1 MAPGGPPYR
10 LATFVPEK
18 KGAPATVRLWQY
30 PDFGEGR
37 FLATKTFYKASEVQL
52 MWCAFTTR
60 LGLSGRPIPPP
71 PRPPHRPLLLPFRR
85 APNGTALLIH
95 THTEVDKTGKSYYG
109 ETGLFHMNVAGQARR
124 RRRRRSPRPSHARAH
139 APPCH
144 HLF

>member
-1 MAPGGPPYR
+1 M
-10 LATFVPEK
+10 
-18 KGAPATVRLWQY
+18 VRS
-30 PDFGEGR
+30 R
-37 FLATKTFYKASEVQL
+37 
-52 MWCAFTTR
+52 TR

-124 RRRRRSPRPSHARAH
+124 RRFTSNTRRHAA
-139 APPCH
+139 C
-144 HLF
+144 LF

>member
-52 MWCAFTTR
+52 MW
-60 LGLSGRPIPPP
+60 
-71 PRPPHRPLLLPFRR
+71 

-124 RRRRRSPRPSHARAH
+124 RRRRHQARASHASH
-139 APPCH
+139 APPCRR
-144 HLF
+144 LFRRPLCMNVAG

>member
-52 MWCAFTTR
+52 MW
-60 LGLSGRPIPPP
+60 
-71 PRPPHRPLLLPFRR
+71 

-124 RRRRRSPRPSHARAH
+124 RHSSPSHARATH
-139 APPCH
+139 AASAARVPRLSLAHDSPKRPERFFGCH
-144 HLF
+144 ERAAGADYARGRGEE

>member
-52 MWCAFTTR
+52 MW
-60 LGLSGRPIPPP
+60 
-71 PRPPHRPLLLPFRR
+71 

-124 RRRRRSPRPSHARAH
+124 RRFTSNTRRHAA
-139 APPCH
+139 C
-144 HLF
+144 LF

>member
-1 MAPGGPPYR
+1 M
-10 LATFVPEK
+10 PEK

-52 MWCAFTTR
+52 MW
-60 LGLSGRPIPPP
+60 
-71 PRPPHRPLLLPFRR
+71 

-109 ETGLFHMNVAGQARR
+109 ETGLFHMNVAGQARAAAAAAVARDRATREPTR
-124 RRRRRSPRPSHARAH
+124 R
-139 APPCH
+139 